1 MECRQSFV
9 MKPSNK
15 YDAHN
20 IKALRYHKASCKF
33 CWLTR
38 ILIQEFDEPISRK
51 HSIIFYY
58 SQTCWAR
65 AVNVKL
71 SLLGVLSETDCCL
84 TWEPRTIWWV
94 YESSRVNLLCFMSHS
109 LLLSSELFCL
119 NPARIIVGWVLASCF
134 WVLAKNAYWHFI
146 NVLQFIINNNLEAQ
160 FWIISFKRHP
170 QTVSLTWLAGINHI
184 DTTANTQDWWAM
196 KFWNAESALCPHNNI
211 FS

>member
-1 MECRQSFV
+1 MHFIHLSDPTFWFIECRQSFV

-94 YESSRVNLLCFMSHS
+94 YEWICFVSCLFIVIILWTFLSEPSQNYCRMSVGI
-109 LLLSSELFCL
+109 LFLSVGKERILALYKCL
-119 NPARIIVGWVLASCF
+119 V
-134 WVLAKNAYWHFI
+134 
-146 NVLQFIINNNLEAQ
+146 
-160 FWIISFKRHP
+160 
-170 QTVSLTWLAGINHI
+170 
-184 DTTANTQDWWAM
+184 
-196 KFWNAESALCPHNNI
+196 
-211 FS
+211 